1 MLPHHYSNNLLSH
14 LQLASPAHLE
24 VVEHHSLAEEDEV
37 DIEIEVEMDLELDS
51 TRMSLDNMRITD
63 KRRHSTGVNNRCL
76 ILCRLRVIICK
87 CTDEDLCLL
96 LLNPRLLFPG

>member
-1 MLPHHYSNNLLSH
+1 MQPPHYSNNLLSH
-14 LQLASPAHLE
+14 LQLAYPDHLE
-24 VVEHHSLAEEDEV
+24 VVGHHSLAEEDEV
-37 DIEIEVEMDLELDS
+37 DIEIVVEMELDS
-51 TRMSLDNMRITD
+51 TRMELGNMLIMD
-63 KRRHSTGVNNRCL
+63 KHRHNIGVNNRCL